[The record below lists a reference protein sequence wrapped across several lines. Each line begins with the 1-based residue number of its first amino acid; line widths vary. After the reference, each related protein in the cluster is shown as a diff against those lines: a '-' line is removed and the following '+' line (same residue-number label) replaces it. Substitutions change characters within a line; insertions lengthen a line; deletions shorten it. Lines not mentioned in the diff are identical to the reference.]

1 MVDIAAI
8 ACNSVIANATAG
20 TPAQGTGGVV
30 LGHDWLVLSVLA
42 LVVSTLA
49 LSILYMVASFLR
61 NTPLI
66 TWTKFE
72 LFQVFGT
79 AVILVFFSSTILGI
93 CTFDMSWMDPLD
105 AQHPQGRYI
114 PVAQGQATNM
124 YNIIDN
130 YFSKLQEVGYLLF
143 GYIMY
148 ISKILT
154 YMSRLTV
161 LSSPL
166 GVGSNENPLE
176 TMGQLNS
183 LIFVMM
189 SGFTTSFILLQLQ
202 MRMLEYIALACIG
215 FLFPFGIFL
224 RCFEPT
230 RSFGGT
236 LLGMSI
242 SFFLFYPILMVFNDF
257 VMYSQISVLAA
268 EQEANILAA
277 NGKVQT
283 EATGQK
289 GAGTMTGGLWGDF
302 GSFSS
307 LLADGM
313 LIFVKPIMVYFV
325 GAVVLPII
333 NFIVLVEITRGATSF
348 MGDELD
354 VSNLTRLI

>member
-1 MVDIAAI
+1 MVMPLTMAQI
-8 ACNSVIANATAG
+8 ACKPIVGNATSILAG
-20 TPAQGTGGVV
+20 NVASGPGGVV
-30 LGHDWLVLSVLA
+30 LGSDWLLLSVLA

-49 LSILYMVASFLR
+49 LAILYMFASFLR
-61 NTPLI
+61 NTQLI

-79 AVILVFFSSTILGI
+79 AAILVFFGTTLLGI
-93 CTFDMSWMDPLD
+93 CTFDMSWLDP
-105 AQHPQGRYI
+105 RYPPGI
-114 PVAQGQATNM
+114 NM
-124 YNIIDN
+124 YQIIDE
-130 YFSKLQEVGYLLF
+130 YFAKLEEVGYLLF

-189 SGFTTSFILLQLQ
+189 SGFTTSFLMLQLQ
-202 MRMLEYIALACIG
+202 MRMLDYLAFACLG

-224 RCFEPT
+224 RGFEPT

-236 LLGMSI
+236 LLGLSV
-242 SFFLFYPILMVFNDF
+242 SFFLFYPILMVFNDY
-257 VMYSQISVLAA
+257 VMYSQISDLAA
-268 EQEANILAA
+268 EQERLLKAA
-277 NGKVQT
+277 DGNVASNTTGT
-283 EATGQK
+283 E
-289 GAGTMTGGLWGDF
+289 GAGTQTGGIWG
-302 GSFSS
+302 GINSFSEILS
-307 LLADGM
+307 NGLLV
-313 LIFVKPIMVYFV
+313 FVKPVMVYFV
-325 GAVVLPII
+325 GAFMLPII
-333 NFIVLVEITRGATSF
+333 NFIVLVEITRGATAF